1 MAPHPAPLSVTAPR
15 SVRFRAGVP
24 RRRLVT
30 VFVLAAIVFGLLIG
44 RVMILQTV
52 EAAAYR
58 QAGLAQRETSVVLR
72 ADRGTIFDRDGTEL
86 AISVPSISIYANP
99 TAVADPAGTAQVL
112 ASVLHLSPEEEAGL
126 AADLADRDREFV
138 YVARLLDKETAAT
151 VLALDLAGID
161 GVEEPKRIRA
171 AGDLGLGVIGRTD
184 PFGTGATG
192 LELQYDATLQGTDGR
207 MVKELDGSG
216 RSMPGGSRV
225 LEPAR
230 PGTDLVLTLDRS
242 VQYQVEQALLAR
254 VEQLQARGGH
264 TVVMDVDTGELYAVA
279 SVRRGD
285 DGVVRTTSGNLA
297 AVEAYEPGSVAKVF
311 SIAAALDQGVVTP
324 DTYLEVPGA
333 MVFGENTEFEFKIT
347 DAYPHPT
354 EAMSVRDILVHSSN
368 IGTWKIA
375 DRLGKETL
383 GEYLDAFGFGQ
394 PTGLGFPRES
404 RGIVKPADQW
414 QGTERVTVSYGYG
427 FAATALQLTAAVNV
441 VANGG
446 VYVSPK
452 LVRGTIDASGEL
464 EESPPAPTR
473 PVLRPE
479 TAAQMRDI
487 MTDVVCE
494 GTATLAQLPGL
505 SVAGKTGTGYKVQ
518 DNGTYQGDDGERAY
532 FATFVGFFPANDP
545 QVTIL
550 VSIDEPDPTTRDRF
564 GGTAAAPV
572 FADLS
577 QVAIH
582 ELQVEPSPGD
592 AGCPAS

>member
-1 MAPHPAPLSVTAPR
+1 M
-15 SVRFRAGVP
+15 RFRAGVP
-24 RRRLVT
+24 RRRLLT
-30 VFVLAAIVFGLLIG
+30 VFVLAAIVFGLLVG
-44 RVMILQTV
+44 RVVILQTV
-52 EAAAYR
+52 EAADYR
-58 QAGLAQRETSVVLR
+58 EAGLAQRETSVVLR

-86 AISVPSISIYANP
+86 AISVPSVSIYANP
-99 TAVADPAGTAQVL
+99 TAVVDPVGTAHVL
-112 ASVLHLSPEEEAGL
+112 ASVLRLAPEEEAEL
-126 AADLADRDREFV
+126 AGELADRSRQFV
-138 YVARLLDKETAAT
+138 YVARLVDDDTAAA
-151 VLALDLAGID
+151 VLALDLAGVG

-184 PFGTGATG
+184 PFGAGATG

-216 RSMPGGSRV
+216 RSMPGASRV

-242 VQYQVEQALLAR
+242 IQYQVEQALLAR
-254 VEQLQARGGH
+254 VDELQARGGH
-264 TVVMDVDTGELYAVA
+264 TVVMDVETGELYAVA

-285 DGVVRTTSGNLA
+285 DGTVRTTTGNLA

-324 DTYLEVPGA
+324 DTYLDVPGFL
-333 MVFGENTEFEFKIT
+333 VFGQDSPYEFKIT
-347 DAYPHPT
+347 DAYPHDV

-368 IGTWKIA
+368 IGTWLVAK
-375 DRLGKETL
+375 RLGSETL
-383 GEYLDAFGFGQ
+383 GQYLEAFGFGQ
-394 PTGLGFPRES
+394 PTGLEFPRES
-404 RGIVKPADQW
+404 RGIVKPASQW

-427 FAATALQLTAAVNV
+427 FAATALQLTAAVNA
-441 VANGG
+441 VANAG

-452 LVRGTIDASGEL
+452 LVRGTIDGAGDFIAS
-464 EESPPAPTR
+464 PAAPTR

-479 TAAQMRDI
+479 TATQMREL

-494 GTATLAQLPGL
+494 GTARLAQLPGI

-518 DNGTYQGDDGERAY
+518 DNGTYEGDSGERAY
-532 FATFVGFFPANDP
+532 FATFVGFFPAEQP
-545 QVTIL
+545 KVTIL

-572 FADLS
+572 FADLA
-577 QVAIH
+577 QVVIH
-582 ELQVEPSPGD
+582 ELQIEPSPGD